1 MMKHVKLWIP
11 LHVTGL
17 WIPVWRHNPLLSG
30 SLGAG
35 LLMEPGIEV
44 EAVPAKEWRVE
55 ITVEGRQL
63 SSLPSVAS
71 ETLKLMSSAT
81 PAHIRISSPVPLGA
95 GFAVS
100 AGIALGIALGA
111 GLLSGMGIVESAGIA
126 HEAELRAGTGL
137 GDVVAMLYGR
147 GLEIRIAPGGPGLA
161 SVESYPVPRLGVLA
175 AVLGRMETR
184 EMHRV
189 LGERLYEAAAPRLAR
204 LLSRP
209 GLEAFLRE
217 ARGFSIDTGMAEDK
231 LAGMLDQLVRV
242 GALRGWY
249 LKKKVLIMVL
259 GAEGK
264 QAVMERLASI
274 LSKRFYSLRL
284 TTEPLRVSVKA

>member
-44 EAVPAKEWRVE
+44 EATRAGEWRVE
-55 ITVEGRQL
+55 ITVEGSQL
-63 SSLPSVAS
+63 NSLPSIAS

-126 HEAELRAGTGL
+126 HEAEVRAGTGL

-161 SVESYPVPRLGVLA
+161 SVESYPVPRLEILA
-175 AVLGRMETR
+175 AVLGRMETK

-209 GLEAFLRE
+209 ELITLLQE
-217 ARGFSIDTGMAEDK
+217 ARGFSIESGMVSEELARLLDK
-231 LAGMLDQLVRV
+231 LVDERV
-242 GALRGWY
+242 LLGWY
-249 LKKKVLIMVL
+249 VKKKVLVMVPE
-259 GAEGK
+259 EGETRR
-264 QAVMERLASI
+264 VEELIGGIIGS
-274 LSKRFYSLRL
+274 SLYKLKL
-284 TTEPLRVSVKA
+284 TMRPLEIGLE

>member
-1 MMKHVKLWIP
+1 MVKRVKLWIP

-17 WIPVWRHNPLLSG
+17 WIPVWRHSPLLSG

-44 EAVPAKEWRVE
+44 EATRASEWRVE
-55 ITVEGRQL
+55 IIVEGRRL
-63 SSLPSVAS
+63 SSLPSIAS
-71 ETLKLMSSAT
+71 ETLKLMNNAT

-100 AGIALGIALGA
+100 AGIALGIVLGA
-111 GLLSGMGIVESAGIA
+111 GLLSGMGLLESASIA
-126 HEAELRAGTGL
+126 HEAEVRAGTGL

-147 GLEIRIAPGGPGLA
+147 GLEIRIAPGGPGL
-161 SVESYPVPRLGVLA
+161 SRVESYPVPSLDALV

-209 GLEAFLRE
+209 GLIAFLRE
-217 ARGFSIDTGMAEDK
+217 ARGFSIESGMISKELAQLLDK
-231 LAGMLDQLVRV
+231 LVDEGVLL
-242 GALRGWY
+242 GWY
-249 LKKKVLIMVL
+249 VKKKVLVMVPEK
-259 GAEGK
+259 GETRRAEELIEGIIGSGLYK
-264 QAVMERLASI
+264 L
-274 LSKRFYSLRL
+274 KL
-284 TTEPLRVSVKA
+284 TTRPLEISLE

>member
-1 MMKHVKLWIP
+1 MVKRVKLWIP

-17 WIPVWRHNPLLSG
+17 WIPVWRHSLLLSG

-44 EAVPAKEWRVE
+44 EAPRAGEWRVE
-55 ITVEGRQL
+55 ITVEGSQL

-71 ETLKLMSSAT
+71 ETLKLMNSAT

-111 GLLSGMGIVESAGIA
+111 GLLSGMGLLESASIA
-126 HEAELRAGTGL
+126 HEAEVRAGTGL

-161 SVESYPVPRLGVLA
+161 RVESYPVPCLEILA
-175 AVLGRMETR
+175 AVLGRMETG

-209 GLEAFLRE
+209 GLITFLQE
-217 ARGFSIDTGMAEDK
+217 ARGFSIESGMVGEELARLLDK
-231 LAGMLDQLVRV
+231 LVDEKVLL
-242 GALRGWY
+242 GWY
-249 LKKKVLIMVL
+249 VKKKVLVMVPEK
-259 GAEGK
+259 GETRRAEELIGGIIGSGLYK
-264 QAVMERLASI
+264 LKFTTRPLEI
-274 LSKRFYSLRL
+274 SL
-284 TTEPLRVSVKA
+284 E

>member
-1 MMKHVKLWIP
+1 LVKRVKLWIP

-17 WIPVWRHNPLLSG
+17 WIPVWRHSPLLSG

-55 ITVEGRQL
+55 IVIEGRQL
-63 SSLPSVAS
+63 SSLPSIAS
-71 ETLKLMSSAT
+71 ETLKLMSGAM
-81 PAHIRISSPVPLGA
+81 PAHIHISSPVPLGA

-111 GLLSGMGIVESAGIA
+111 GLLSDMGLLEAASIA
-126 HEAELRAGTGL
+126 HEAEVKAGTGL

-161 SVESYPVPRLGVLA
+161 SVESYPIPRLEILA
-175 AVLGRMETR
+175 AVLGSMETR
-184 EMHRV
+184 EMHKV
-189 LGERLYEAAAPRLAR
+189 LGERLYEAALPRLTR

-209 GLEAFLRE
+209 GLETFLQE
-217 ARGFSIDTGMAEDK
+217 ARGFSVDTGMAEDK
-231 LAGMLDQLVRV
+231 LVGVLDRLVEE

-249 LKKKVLIMVL
+249 LKKRVLVMIP
-259 GAEGK
+259 GK
-264 QAVMERLASI
+264 SGRRAIMERLAGI
-274 LSKRFYSLRL
+274 LDRRFYSLRL
-284 TTEPLRVSVKA
+284 TTEPLQVSVKV

>member
-1 MMKHVKLWIP
+1 MVKRVKLWIP

-17 WIPVWRHNPLLSG
+17 WIPVWRHSLLLSG

-44 EAVPAKEWRVE
+44 EATRAREWRVE
-55 ITVEGRQL
+55 ITVEGSQL

-71 ETLKLMSSAT
+71 ETLKLMNSAT

-111 GLLSGMGIVESAGIA
+111 GLLSGMGLLESASIA
-126 HEAELRAGTGL
+126 HEAEVRAGTGL

-161 SVESYPVPRLGVLA
+161 RVESYPVPRLEILA

-209 GLEAFLRE
+209 ELITFLQE
-217 ARGFSIDTGMAEDK
+217 ARGFSIESGMVTEELARLLDK
-231 LAGMLDQLVRV
+231 LVDKRV
-242 GALRGWY
+242 LLGWY
-249 LKKKVLIMVL
+249 VKKKVLVMVPE
-259 GAEGK
+259 EGETRRVEK
-264 QAVMERLASI
+264 LIGDTIS
-274 LSKRFYSLRL
+274 SSPYKLRL
-284 TTEPLRVSVKA
+284 TTRPLEISLE